1 MQREEVYV
9 MGRVSKKQLGR
20 RRRTALLI
28 VLAIAAAVMYLV
40 FFRADSKSDDAAKTV
55 QSVSGSTAS
64 SEDAAEIV
72 IETTAP
78 ETTAATTT
86 LTTPTEPAVLPVRRA
101 QLDAQP
107 VLQNPELPTGC
118 EVTALTTALNYLGYP
133 VDKVTLADKYLI
145 QSDPYLTTFG
155 EAFVGSPHDANAWG
169 CYAPVIAE
177 TAENYIAAQGG
188 TEQIQDLTGCSLKT
202 LLNEVANGTPVITW
216 VTISLT
222 SRVEERYYWT
232 TPSGEDAVF
241 LINEHC
247 VLLCGY
253 DLDANTVT
261 VCDPLEGK
269 IEYDM
274 DKFED
279 RYQLVYQQAVVIR
292 RAETVSAADVSTPQ

>member
-1 MQREEVYV
+1 M
-9 MGRVSKKQLGR
+9 
-20 RRRTALLI
+20 ALLI
-28 VLAIAAAVMYLV
+28 VLAIAAAVVYLV
-40 FFRADSKSDDAAKTV
+40 FFQADSKNDNAAKTV
-55 QSVSGSTAS
+55 QSAFVGTADT
-64 SEDAAEIV
+64 ENAAESV
-72 IETTAP
+72 IETIAT
-78 ETTAATTT
+78 ETTTVTTE

-188 TEQIQDLTGCSLKT
+188 TELVQDLTGCSLKT
-202 LLNEVANGTPVITW
+202 LLNEVAGGTPVITW
-216 VTISLT
+216 VTINLT
-222 SRVEERYYWT
+222 SRVEERHYWT

-269 IEYDM
+269 VEYDM

-292 RAETVSAADVSTPQ
+292 KAETTSAAGVSTPQ